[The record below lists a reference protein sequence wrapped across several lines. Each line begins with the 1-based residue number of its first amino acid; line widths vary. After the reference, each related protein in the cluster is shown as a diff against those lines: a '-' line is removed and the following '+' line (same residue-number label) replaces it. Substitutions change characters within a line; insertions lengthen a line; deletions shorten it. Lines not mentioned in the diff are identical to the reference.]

1 MRAQKLSRYRGKAH
15 EAWLQESSRQVRL
28 TFWTTSKHARV
39 LTDCLL
45 GRSLSVTTSALVGFA
60 LFAYS
65 RTASVVK
72 CASFSTAHHVG
83 LSSEPF
89 IVVHHGEGASGSLGC
104 RGRCFSGS
112 SFLPW
117 GFGGL
122 TSFHRRV
129 GVVNGPG
136 LVSFT
141 GAWSGFG
148 GFVGGDRVWRFR

>member
-15 EAWLQESSRQVRL
+15 EAWRQNSSWQVRL

-45 GRSLSVTTSALVGFA
+45 ERSLSVTTSALVGFA

-72 CASFSTAHHVG
+72 CASFSTPYHVG

-89 IVVHHGEGASGSLGC
+89 IVVHYGEGAFGSLGC

-112 SFLPW
+112 SILPW

-122 TSFHRRV
+122 PSFQWCV

-141 GAWSGFG
+141 GAWTGFG
-148 GFVGGDRVWRFR
+148 GFIGGDGVWWFR